1 MMSAM
6 SRRLR
11 LRVLVPMV
19 ALGLSAAACTGG
31 NNVPANSAGFGSET
45 SYSGP
50 PAAVVVLKYSS
61 FEPASLTVHA
71 GDTVQWSWQDFGISH
86 NVRLLTSQGEV
97 LAQSPTMKSGT
108 WSYTFT
114 DPGTYPYLST
124 IDAKMVGTVVVSS

>member
-11 LRVLVPMV
+11 LRVLVPLV
-19 ALGLSAAACTGG
+19 ALGISAAACSGG
-31 NNVPANSAGFGSET
+31 NNVPANSAGFGSEASFT
-45 SYSGP
+45 GQPS
-50 PAAVVVLKYSS
+50 AVVVLKYSS
-61 FEPASLTVHA
+61 FEPASLAVGA

-86 NVRLLTSQGEV
+86 NVRIATATGQV

-114 DPGTYPYLST
+114 NPGTYLYRST
-124 IDAKMVGTVVVSS
+124 IDASMAGKVVVGS